1 MGHATS
7 EPSPLNR
14 RHVLIALL
22 AGASLAACGRRGA
35 LEPPPYTEQG
45 REWQRRQGRNPDG
58 TRREPGQAAASQPQ
72 GASGPGSVRE
82 GLQRDADARTTVDVE
97 GQLERT
103 GTEGEARTPSDPIQ
117 SDPQAVTP
125 GVAPNAPRRRPPGI
139 IPPKRSFILDPLL

>member
-1 MGHATS
+1 MDLTTS

-35 LEPPPYTEQG
+35 LEPPPYTQQG
-45 REWQRRQGRNPDG
+45 QEWQRRQGRNPDG
-58 TRREPGQAAASQPQ
+58 TRREPGQRDAAARPQ
-72 GASGPGSVRE
+72 GSVRE

-97 GQLERT
+97 SQIERT
-103 GTEGEARTPSDPIQ
+103 GTEGEARAPSDPIQ

-125 GVAPNAPRRRPPGI
+125 SVAPNAPRRRPPGI
-139 IPPKRSFILDPLL
+139 IPPKRPFILDPLL